1 MSASL
6 VSHVDAL
13 LTEAFATCGLPTET
27 ARATRSALP
36 DLADLQC
43 NGAMALA
50 KSMKRNARELA
61 GEVAAKLEGRRE
73 FSEVSVA
80 GPGFIN
86 LKLTDAFLSDCA
98 TTQVGDDHLG
108 IVQMPGPTVLLDF
121 GGPNVAKPLHVG
133 HLRALVIGE
142 SLRRIFEAQGV
153 KTISDIHLGDWGL
166 QMGMLISEIRRRR
179 PPGTTPDLTMADLQ
193 QLYPEAA
200 AACTADAD
208 RMAEARADTA
218 KLQAGDPDA
227 TRVWHRLRDI
237 SLTAQRQDI
246 DLLNAHFDLFL
257 GESDVQ
263 PLIPPMIADMQA
275 RGVAVESDGALIVEV
290 ADPSDA
296 KPMPPL
302 LLAKSDGAA
311 LYATTDLATIVAR
324 KRDQNPDRILY
335 VVDQRQALHF
345 EQVFRAARKADLA
358 PGVDMVHV
366 GFGTVN
372 GVDGKPY
379 KTRQGGVAQLAD
391 LLNEAID
398 KAAERLAERDTT
410 TDKSELARL
419 VGLAAIKFA
428 DLSSYRLSGYIFDAA
443 RLVSFD
449 GRTGPYVQYAC
460 VRIGSILAS
469 AAEKMYDAGDIAVAT
484 ASERALVFECARL
497 PEVVASATRNLAPNE
512 IADHTF
518 AVAQAFSRFYTE
530 CPVLAANTE
539 AERASR
545 LALCELTRAIL
556 AKELWL
562 LGIEVPERM

>member
-13 LTEAFATCGLPTET
+13 LAKAFATCGLPTET

-50 KSMKRNARELA
+50 KSMKRNPRELA

-73 FSEVSVA
+73 FSEVSIA

-86 LKLTDAFLSDCA
+86 LKLTDAFLSDRA
-98 TTQVGDDHLG
+98 TTQAGDDHLG
-108 IVQMPGPTVLLDF
+108 IVQKPGPTVLLDF

-179 PPGTTPDLTMADLQ
+179 PPGTTPDLTMADLR

-218 KLQAGDPDA
+218 KLQAGDPDT
-227 TRVWHRLRDI
+227 TRVWQRLRDI

-263 PLIPPMIADMQA
+263 LLIPPMIADMQA

-443 RLVSFD
+443 RLVSFE

-497 PEVVASATRNLAPNE
+497 KVVASATRNLAPNE

>member
-13 LTEAFATCGLPTET
+13 LAKAFATCGLPTET

-50 KSMKRNARELA
+50 KSMKRNPRGLA
-61 GEVAAKLEGRRE
+61 GEVAAMLEGRRE

-86 LKLTDAFLSDCA
+86 LKLTDAFLSDRA
-98 TTQVGDDHLG
+98 TTQAGDDHLG

-275 RGVAVESDGALIVEV
+275 RGVAIESDGALIVEV

-443 RLVSFD
+443 RLVSFE

-460 VRIGSILAS
+460 VRIGSVLAS

>member
-50 KSMKRNARELA
+50 KSMKRNPRGLA

-86 LKLTDAFLSDCA
+86 LKLTDAFLSDRA
-98 TTQVGDDHLG
+98 TTQAGDDHLG

-179 PPGTTPDLTMADLQ
+179 PPGTPPDLTMADLQ
-193 QLYPEAA
+193 QLYPEVA

-218 KLQAGDPDA
+218 KLQAGDPDT
-227 TRVWHRLRDI
+227 TRVWQRLRDI

-324 KRDQNPDRILY
+324 KCDQNPDRILY

-443 RLVSFD
+443 RLVSFE